1 MERFNFNINNYSI
14 SEIES
19 FFKLTNIS
27 DCTLTNLSIELNSKE
42 QIIKDKIY
50 NSQLSEDTKLKIYN
64 FLENAKNILLSYKQ
78 NEEFLNMNDYSTN
91 DKNSN
96 DTVSK
101 INNSNKNVIKHPE
114 RAFLYTDN
122 SEYYEGKLNPSNKR
136 IISNYILIDSK
147 FRENFEIT
155 TSSNFTVNLPT
166 KLSNIISM
174 QLTSFEIPVSFYG
187 ISNTYGNN
195 LFEII
200 IHYLNDD
207 VEISET
213 KTIVVPD
220 GNYNPFY
227 FIKIINNLISPRNDE
242 GESLNPED
250 IFGYI
255 LVSVDMTSDYSGTGR
270 VTFTTTGTK
279 ANLIQ
284 SFELK
289 FIKPFNCNDTIFPI
303 SSRIGYNF
311 GFIKEE
317 YKNEKTYV
325 SEMIIEPATVRYF
338 YLAID
343 DYNNNVNNQFI
354 PVYKNSTTLTSCII
368 SKISVRGSYFS
379 LIMENDLNIT
389 TEPRTYFGP
398 VNIQKMQI
406 SLLDDHG
413 RLLDMTQGNFS
424 FTLLIK
430 RLYDL

>member
-27 DCTLTNLSIELNSKE
+27 DYTLTNLSIELNSKE

-114 RAFLYTDN
+114 RAFSYTDN

-270 VTFTTTGTK
+270 VTFTTTGEK

-289 FIKPFNCNDTIFPI
+289 FIKPFNCNDTTFPI

>member
-27 DCTLTNLSIELNSKE
+27 DYTLTNLSIELNSKE

-114 RAFLYTDN
+114 RAFSYTDN

-289 FIKPFNCNDTIFPI
+289 FIKPFNCNDTTFPI